1 MGSEGRGRKFRGRQK
16 RGAQGRIPDSEAME
30 PGFKRQVENA
40 AEEVIES
47 EGKLRLREELYM
59 FKVQRE

>member
-1 MGSEGRGRKFRGRQK
+1 
-16 RGAQGRIPDSEAME
+16 ME